1 MTTDEK
7 RTELEAAGIKV
18 RTNASPARVDDLYA
32 EYQAMVEEHGPIVT
46 DDIEP
51 VEEIAPVRVAVTSSG
66 DDSMAE
72 FYRFMLANGSKMS
85 GDKTPLVIEWA
96 RANLTEEQFNSHYK
110 GRVIK

>member
-32 EYQAMVEEHGPIVT
+32 EYQAMVEEHGPIVDQDIEPV

-51 VEEIAPVRVAVTSSG
+51 VKVTVTSG
-66 DDSMAE
+66 NDNALTE
-72 FYRFMLANGSKMS
+72 FYRFMDTHKDVMS
-85 GDKTPLVIEWA
+85 GDKTPIVVEWA

-110 GRVIK
+110 GRVRK

>member
-1 MTTDEK
+1 MTTEEK

-18 RTNASPARVDDLYA
+18 RTNASPARIDDLYA

-46 DDIEP
+46 EDIEP
-51 VEEIAPVRVAVTSSG
+51 VEEVAPVKVEVAGS
-66 DDSMAE
+66 DADKMNE

-85 GDKTPLVIEWA
+85 GDKTPIVIEWA
-96 RANLTEEQFNSHYK
+96 RRNLTEEQFNSHYK

>member
-1 MTTDEK
+1 MTTEEK

-66 DDSMAE
+66 DDAITK
-72 FYRFMLANGSKMS
+72 FYSFIEAHGSKMM
-85 GDKTPLVIEWA
+85 GYKTPIVVEWA
-96 RANLTEEQFNSHYK
+96 RANLTREQFEFYYK
-110 GRVIK
+110 GKTI

>member
-66 DDSMAE
+66 DDAITKFHSFIDA
-72 FYRFMLANGSKMS
+72 YGSKMM
-85 GDKTPLVIEWA
+85 GYKTPIVVEWA
-96 RANLTEEQFNSHYK
+96 RANLTREQFEFYYK
-110 GRVIK
+110 GKTI

>member
-51 VEEIAPVRVAVTSSG
+51 VEEIEPVRVTVTSSG
-66 DDSMAE
+66 DDAIIKFHSFIEAH
-72 FYRFMLANGSKMS
+72 GSKMM
-85 GDKTPLVIEWA
+85 GYKTPIVVEWA
-96 RANLTEEQFNSHYK
+96 RANLTREQFEFYYK
-110 GRVIK
+110 GKTI